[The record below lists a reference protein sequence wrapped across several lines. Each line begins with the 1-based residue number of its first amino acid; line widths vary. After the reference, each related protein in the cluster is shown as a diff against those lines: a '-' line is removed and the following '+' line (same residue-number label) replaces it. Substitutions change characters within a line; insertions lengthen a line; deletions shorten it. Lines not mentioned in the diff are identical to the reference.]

1 MSEELT
7 YPMLVSKSK
16 EALESED
23 GMAPELY
30 ESSAEG
36 GEAEGDLRF
45 RVVGITS
52 GASAGPLLCSFL
64 SLAACMAC
72 VCLSSLVSGP

>member
-45 RVVGITS
+45 RLLGITS
-52 GASAGPLLCSFL
+52 EASAGPLLRSFL
-64 SLAACMAC
+64 RLAACTDC
-72 VCLSSLVSGP
+72 VCLASLVNGP